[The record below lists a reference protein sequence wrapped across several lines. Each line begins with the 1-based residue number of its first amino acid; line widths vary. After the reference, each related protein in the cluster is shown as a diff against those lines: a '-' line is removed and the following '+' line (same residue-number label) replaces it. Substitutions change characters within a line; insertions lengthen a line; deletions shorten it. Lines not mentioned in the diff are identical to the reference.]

1 LQGAFETIPK
11 GGNAVRKA
19 EKVIISCAVTGSIH
33 TPSMSPHLPVTPQ
46 QIADSAIGAAKAG
59 AAILHLH
66 ARNPETGRP
75 SSAPEVYRQFLPII
89 RDGCDGII
97 NITTGGGLGMTLDE
111 RLAAAKWAEP
121 EIASMN
127 MGSLNFNISGA
138 GARIREFKNDWEQP
152 YLEMTKDFI
161 LSNTFTQIERG
172 MTELGALGTR
182 FEFEC
187 YDVGHLYN
195 LAHFADR
202 GIVKPPYFV
211 QAIFGILGGIGPE
224 HENLMHMK
232 STADRL
238 FGTDYYLSVLAAG
251 RHQLPFVTMGA
262 IMGGNVRVG
271 LEDNLYLGKGQLAA
285 SNADQVAKIRRILEE
300 LSLEVA
306 TPDDARRMLGTKG
319 ASHVAF

>member
-1 LQGAFETIPK
+1 MK
-11 GGNAVRKA
+11 RA
-19 EKVIISCAVTGSIH
+19 EKVIISCAITGSIH
-33 TPSMSPHLPVTPQ
+33 TPSMSPHLPVTTE
-46 QIADSAIGAAKAG
+46 QIAHSAIGAAQAG

-66 ARNPETGRP
+66 ARDPETGRP
-75 SSAPEVYRQFLPII
+75 TQSPDLFKRFLPII
-89 RDGCDGII
+89 KQGCDGII

-111 RLAAAKWAEP
+111 RLAAAKWAQP

-138 GARIREFKNDWEQP
+138 GARIASFKNEWEKP

-161 LSNTFTQIERG
+161 LSNTFTQMERG
-172 MTELGALGTR
+172 ITELGALGTR

-202 GIVKPPYFV
+202 KLIEPPFFV

-224 HENLMHMK
+224 PENLMHMK
-232 STADRL
+232 ATADRL
-238 FGTDYYLSVLAAG
+238 FGQDYYLSILAAG

-262 IMGGNVRVG
+262 ILGGNVRVG
-271 LEDNLYLGKGQLAA
+271 LEDNLYLGKGQLAV

-300 LSLEVA
+300 LSLEIA
-306 TPDDARRMLGTKG
+306 SPDEARAMLKTKG
-319 ASHVAF
+319 PERTAF

>member
-1 LQGAFETIPK
+1 MRRAD
-11 GGNAVRKA
+11 
-19 EKVIISCAVTGSIH
+19 KVIITCAITGSIH

-46 QIADSAIGAAKAG
+46 QIADSAIGAAQAG

-66 ARNPETGRP
+66 ARDPQTGRP
-75 SSAPEVYRQFLPII
+75 TQSPDMFKQFLPLIKQ
-89 RDGCDGII
+89 GCDGII

-111 RLAAAKWAEP
+111 RLAAAKWAQP

-127 MGSLNFNISGA
+127 MGSFNFNISGA
-138 GARIREFKNDWEQP
+138 GARIPEFRNDWERP

-161 LSNTFTQIERG
+161 LSNTFSQIERG

-202 GIVKPPYFV
+202 KLIEPPFFV
-211 QAIFGILGGIGPE
+211 QSIFGILGGIGPE
-224 HENLMHMK
+224 PENLMHMK
-232 STADRL
+232 ATADRL
-238 FGTDYYLSVLAAG
+238 FGNDYYLSILAAG
-251 RHQLPFVTMGA
+251 RHQFPFVTMGA
-262 IMGGNVRVG
+262 ILGGNVRVG
-271 LEDNLYLGKGQLAA
+271 LEDNLYLGRGELAP
-285 SNADQVAKIRRILEE
+285 SNADQVRKIRRILTE

-306 TPDDARRMLGTKG
+306 TPDDARRMLRTKG
-319 ASHVAF
+319 PGNVAF

>member
-1 LQGAFETIPK
+1 MK
-11 GGNAVRKA
+11 RA

-46 QIADSAIGAAKAG
+46 QIADDAIAAAKAG

-66 ARNPETGRP
+66 ARDPQTGRP
-75 SSAPEVYRQFLPII
+75 TQSPDVYKLFLPII
-89 RDGCDGII
+89 KQGCDGIV

-111 RLAAAKWAEP
+111 RLAAAKWARP

-127 MGSLNFNISGA
+127 MGSFNFNISGA
-138 GARIREFKNDWEQP
+138 GARVPSFRHDWEKP

-161 LSNTFTQIERG
+161 LSNTFSQIERG
-172 MTELGALGTR
+172 MTELGDLGTR

-195 LAHFADR
+195 LAHFAER
-202 GIVKPPYFV
+202 GLVKPPFFV

-224 HENLMHMK
+224 PENLMHMK
-232 STADRL
+232 ATADRL
-238 FGTDYYLSVLAAG
+238 FGQDYYLSILAAG
-251 RHQLPFVTMGA
+251 RHQFPFVTMGA
-262 IMGGNVRVG
+262 ILGGNVRVG
-271 LEDNLYLGKGQLAA
+271 LEDNLYLGRGQLAP

-300 LSLEVA
+300 LSLDIA

-319 ASHVAF
+319 GDNVGF

>member
-1 LQGAFETIPK
+1 M
-11 GGNAVRKA
+11 RKA

-271 LEDNLYLGKGQLAA
+271 LEDNLYLGKGQLAP